1 MDYQKSNIMTGDLL
15 INNKDAYTMW
25 GVNMGDGF
33 IEAIYSPLPMKDV
46 IENKSRLQDGKR
58 VIIENRKVDER
69 DLTLTFTLKG
79 ASPSDYIAKYKAF
92 LDEITKGEFAVKVP
106 ELGEEVYHLYY
117 LRSQSF
123 GFNIART
130 FSKIS
135 VKLNEPNPAN
145 RE

>member
-1 MDYQKSNIMTGDLL
+1 MTGDLL
-15 INNKDAYTMW
+15 INNKDAYTTW

-123 GFNIART
+123 AFNIART

>member
-1 MDYQKSNIMTGDLL
+1 MTGDLL
-15 INNKDAYTMW
+15 INNKDAYTTW

-33 IEAIYSPLPMKDV
+33 IEAIYAPLPMKDV

-123 GFNIART
+123 ALNIART

-135 VKLNEPNPAN
+135 VKRNEPNPAN